1 MWKCKHEFEVL
12 NLKYF
17 LMTDWEPNL
26 WSCFSIHMLVT
37 THTPKEKVT
46 TFKLFSKADIKCDLR
61 VINMKTCNP

>member
-12 NLKYF
+12 KLKYS
-17 LMTDWEPNL
+17 LITDWEPNL

-46 TFKLFSKADIKCDLR
+46 TFKLFSKADIKGDLR